1 MAMFE
6 DTLSLRRE
14 RGSPRRL
21 SLPVAVALHGIV
33 LAGVV
38 GASLWFE
45 DEPPEPS
52 LPVMFYKTV
61 SAAPPGGGADSSRP
75 HAPREKSRMRAAP
88 TRLTEIPAPS
98 PVAAPE
104 EELLSVVESTVE
116 IDGKPGPGPGVG
128 NRPDG
133 PPGGTGDGPIRD
145 RDEIFQPGGNV
156 RSPELVRKVEPD
168 YPEAARRARIE
179 GVVILE
185 AVINAQGGVEDVRV
199 VHSAG
204 PLLDFAAAEAVARWT
219 YRPATL
225 NGRAVRVL
233 LTVNVT
239 FRVH

>member
-1 MAMFE
+1 MFE

-14 RGSPRRL
+14 KGSPRGL
-21 SLPVAVALHGIV
+21 SLPVAVALHSIV

-38 GASLWFE
+38 GASLWFQ
-45 DEPPEPS
+45 DEPAEPS
-52 LPVMFYKTV
+52 LPVTFYKTM
-61 SAAPPGGGADSSRP
+61 SSAPPAGGGAGSTRP

-98 PVAAPE
+98 PVSAPE
-104 EELLSVVESTVE
+104 EVLLPAVEKTGE
-116 IDGKPGPGPGVG
+116 NDGKPGTGPGVG
-128 NRPDG
+128 TEPDG
-133 PPGGTGDGPIRD
+133 PPGGPGDGTRRD
-145 RDEIFQPGGNV
+145 PDEIFQPGGDV

-179 GVVILE
+179 GVVILD
-185 AVINAQGGVEDVRV
+185 AVITTRGDVEEVRV
-199 VHSAG
+199 VKSAG
-204 PLLDFAAAEAVARWT
+204 PLLDSAAAEAVRRWS

-233 LTVNVT
+233 LQVTVS